1 MSMKRKSRLTLEDFF
16 HLWAFRTAFNA
27 YPATMGNAERFAR
40 AIVASSGEPPATV
53 IRGWRAVMRDLREL
67 NREFATDPQRRT
79 RAYWERAYAAIETH
93 TGIKVTLRAGDID
106 RLDEIDVGDD
116 DNDIDQATA

>member
-1 MSMKRKSRLTLEDFF
+1 MSMKRKKSRLTLEDFF
-16 HLWAFRTAFNA
+16 HLWAFRTAYSA

-67 NREFATDPQRRT
+67 NREFAKDPQRRT
-79 RAYWERAYAAIETH
+79 MAYWERAYAAIETH

-106 RLDEIDVGDD
+106 RLDEIEVGDE
-116 DNDIDQATA
+116 DNDQASA